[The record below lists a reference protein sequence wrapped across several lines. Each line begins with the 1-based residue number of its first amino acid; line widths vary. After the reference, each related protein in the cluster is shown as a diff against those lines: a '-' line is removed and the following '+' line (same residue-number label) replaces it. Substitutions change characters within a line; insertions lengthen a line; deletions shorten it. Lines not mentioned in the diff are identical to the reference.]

1 MRALLF
7 SLLMLL
13 PATDLA
19 RAQSK
24 AAPKAAA
31 PTTETRFFTALDGFM
46 DGADVILKE
55 TRQGKVVTSAVL
67 DVCYA
72 PTKDSD
78 HKDRFVANLQANG
91 PALTGTT
98 QTTGDKAPVT
108 VKLARKPNG
117 ETVDFKG
124 QISIGTT
131 VHEIASVDNSDLSE
145 KEYLENQSTDDS
157 IAPAPKDFTEVSPEA
172 VGVRVS
178 LESAGDF
185 LKTLKGQPLQVSLSS
200 LSIGCDALRAG
211 TLVINLTTDPA
222 HAAAVIAKAKSFP
235 GVTAAGWTN
244 GIIELERTILFP
256 AAGWRDGDKLNRD
269 KIATTVAGVLAQTLG
284 ATLATSA
291 WNDETG
297 RLKLTFKKP
306 SELVPALQLTETI
319 EVEAM
324 VSGDKPGTTD
334 KLLLWIGNPTDTTA
348 DESAGAKLAINDDA
362 TSDEEAEPR
371 GDGGAVAALAKEL
384 KGQRWDSE
392 SSTWQSP

>member
-31 PTTETRFFTALDGFM
+31 PASEVHYFTALDGFM

-72 PTKDSD
+72 PTKGSD

-98 QTTGDKAPVT
+98 QASGDKAPVT
-108 VKLARKPNG
+108 VKLARKQNG

-124 QISIGTT
+124 QISIGST

-145 KEYLENQSTDDS
+145 KEYLENQSTDDA

-178 LESAGDF
+178 LEAAADF
-185 LKTLKGQPLQVSLSS
+185 LKTLKGQNLQVSLSS

-222 HAAAVIAKAKSFP
+222 RAAAVIAKAKTFP

-244 GIIELERTILFP
+244 GIIELDRTILFP

-269 KIATTVAGVLAQTLG
+269 KIATTIAGVLAQTLG

-297 RLKLTFKKP
+297 KLKMTFKKP
-306 SELVPALQLTETI
+306 SDLVPSLQLTEII

-324 VSGDKPGTTD
+324 VSADKPGATD
-334 KLLLWIGNPTDTTA
+334 KLLVWVGNPTDTTA
-348 DESAGAKLAINDDA
+348 DETTGPKLVINDDA
-362 TSDEEAEPR
+362 TGDEEAEPR
-371 GDGGAVAALAKEL
+371 SDGGAVAALAKEL

>member
-31 PTTETRFFTALDGFM
+31 PANETRYFTAVDGFM
-46 DGADVILKE
+46 DSADVILKE
-55 TRQGKVVTSAVL
+55 TRQGKTVTGAVL
-67 DVCYA
+67 DVCYS
-72 PTKDSD
+72 PVKGSD
-78 HKDRFVANLQANG
+78 HKDRFVANLQASG
-91 PALTGTT
+91 PNLTGTT

-108 VKLARKPNG
+108 VKLTRKPNG

-131 VHEIASVDNSDLSE
+131 VHEIASNDNSDLSE
-145 KEYLENQSTDDS
+145 KEYLENQTTEDG

-172 VGVRVS
+172 VGVRVN
-178 LESAGDF
+178 LEAAADF
-185 LKTLKGQPLQVSLSS
+185 LKTLKGQNLQVSLSS
-200 LSIGCDALRAG
+200 LSVGCDALRAG
-211 TLVINLTTDPA
+211 ALVINLTTDPA
-222 HAAAVIAKAKSFP
+222 RAAALIAKAKTFP
-235 GVTAAGWTN
+235 GVLAAGWTN
-244 GIIELERTILFP
+244 GAIEMDRTILFP

-269 KIATTVAGVLAQTLG
+269 KIATTVAGVLTQTLG

-291 WNDETG
+291 WNDDTG
-297 RLKLTFKKP
+297 KLKLTFKRP
-306 SELVPALQLTETI
+306 SDLVPSLQLTETI

-324 VSGDKPGTTD
+324 VSADKPGATD
-334 KLLLWIGNPTDTTA
+334 KLMLWLGNPSVSTA
-348 DESAGAKLAINDDA
+348 DECAGAKLAINDDA
-362 TSDEEAEPR
+362 SGEEEAEPR
-371 GDGGAVAALAKEL
+371 SDGGAVAALAKEL

-392 SSTWQSP
+392 SSTWQ